1 MDDQVRFTNEISP
14 QGHNLLLKFQTSHV
28 TPLCRICR
36 SLHLSKTNNRK
47 EVKYSLGSWKA
58 LNRKATKDPPCPFCA
73 LVYSLT
79 SDSRDFYSKGQASI
93 KWGAKGGFV
102 LDSNQTILAFLDD
115 GTATS
120 PYGCARAVTSHIDPL
135 LISKWIKLCEVHHE
149 ETCNPKRDV
158 IRASEGD
165 AGVKV
170 LRVIDT
176 ENQCIVE
183 AVPGL
188 RYLTLS
194 YVWGQVVPSIRL
206 QRNNLAELTTKGALH
221 TLRERL
227 PKTIRDAI
235 DLVKLIG
242 EQYLWV
248 DSLCLI
254 QDDDDD
260 MLDGISHM
268 DLVYQCAILTIIAMH
283 GEDANAGLP
292 GVHAGSRVVN
302 QEIVAVLP
310 GIKMTIVN
318 GVYASM
324 HGVYNQRGWTYAK
337 FSNVSLLHIIFL
349 KRSSVCRRW
358 SSPTEP

>member
-1 MDDQVRFTNEISP
+1 MFSN
-14 QGHNLLLKFQTSHV
+14 GKF
-28 TPLCRICR
+28 
-36 SLHLSKTNNRK
+36 
-47 EVKYSLGSWKA
+47 LG
-58 LNRKATKDPPCPFCA
+58 
-73 LVYSLT
+73 
-79 SDSRDFYSKGQASI
+79 
-93 KWGAKGGFV
+93 
-102 LDSNQTILAFLDD
+102 FLDD

-120 PYGCARAVTSHIDPL
+120 PYGCARAVASHIDPL
-135 LISKWIKLCEVHHE
+135 LISKWIKLCEVHHK
-149 ETCNPKRDV
+149 ETCAPKHDV
-158 IRASEGD
+158 IRASEGN

-176 ENQCIVE
+176 ENQCIVD

-227 PKTIRDAI
+227 PKTITDAM

-248 DSLCLI
+248 DCLCLI

-292 GVHAGSRVVN
+292 GIHAGSRTVN
-302 QEIVAVLP
+302 QEIVTVLP
-310 GIKMTIVN
+310 GVKMTIVN
-318 GVYASM
+318 GVYTNM
-324 HGVYNQRGWTYAK
+324 DTVYSERGWT
-337 FSNVSLLHIIFL
+337 
-349 KRSSVCRRW
+349 
-358 SSPTEP
+358 